1 MPRPS
6 ISVVNWLKRLS
17 SASRR
22 RQSIL
27 LRPIPADVPDPA
39 ERDALAPVVDELG
52 LGPASPAQSRP
63 QIVEDIL
70 ADRNAIGVN
79 FIVHGGRHHP
89 RLLIRSLRGSR
100 HAPARQLVRPGP
112 RRGVSTQGSPIHCPA
127 EVQPWQAL
135 RRIFCTARS
144 IDNDSPDRIS
154 SRQPI
159 SSKARASAHDPCP
172 GLCPPRRDSGGVAAV
187 RQRSVD

>member
-22 RQSIL
+22 RQSYCSAQYPQTSLIQPSGTPWL
-27 LRPIPADVPDPA
+27 QSSTSS
-39 ERDALAPVVDELG
+39 
-52 LGPASPAQSRP
+52 ASGQRVPAQSRP

-79 FIVHGGRHHP
+79 LIVHGGRHHP

-154 SRQPI
+154 SQQPI

-172 GLCPPRRDSGGVAAV
+172 GLCPPRRDSGGVAAI